1 MTEMSMPDE
10 LAAALAA
17 EGDDAQQNWVAAPPE
32 IQKIYID
39 YVSAPRRRRV
49 RQERAAE
56 TMLNARRGMLREH
69 VQGGSQTWWNAIA
82 AVWPF

>member
-1 MTEMSMPDE
+1 MTEMFMPHE
-10 LAAALAA
+10 LATALAAA
-17 EGDDAQQNWVAAPPE
+17 GGDAQQNWAATPPE

-49 RQERAAE
+49 RQERAAD
-56 TMLNARRGMLREH
+56 TMLNARRGGLREH
-69 VQGGSQTWWNAIA
+69 VRGGSQTWWDAIA